1 MPDQVTLQDP
11 HDKAARPAVAHD
23 TMSDGA
29 WQGPTYYRR
38 SQLKAAPFGNWVV
51 GGYIFC
57 AGLAGA
63 SALISTIA
71 GFGRMPQRRRNGPPR
86 TLSGV
91 AGPAEC
97 GAAGL

>member
-1 MPDQVTLQDP
+1 MPDQVILQDP
-11 HDKAARPAVAHD
+11 DDKSERPAVAHD

-63 SALISTIA
+63 SALISTIV
-71 GFGRMPQRRRNGPPR
+71 GFGRTP
-86 TLSGV
+86 
-91 AGPAEC
+91 
-97 GAAGL
+97 GAPERSAADAIWRCWAR